1 MRLDRFLAHAGLGTR
16 KEVKDLLKSKV
27 VEIDGKII
35 TSPAFQVDEIEM
47 TITVNHQKIDYQEF
61 HYFLLNKPKGYLS
74 ATVDAFT
81 PTVLDLIHEPYR
93 NLSPCGRLDK
103 DTTGL
108 MLILDNGKLSH
119 FLLSPVS
126 HVEKEYLV
134 TVNHPLKKELP
145 ELFLKGITLDDG
157 YQCLPSQL
165 TIINETQA
173 HVILKEGKY
182 HQIKRMFEALG
193 YYVIDLHRERMDT
206 LTLGDLKE
214 GEYRSLTDEEIEALL
229 KHMR

>member
-1 MRLDRFLAHAGLGTR
+1 MLFQFLN
-16 KEVKDLLKSKV
+16 V
-27 VEIDGKII
+27 
-35 TSPAFQVDEIEM
+35 Q
-47 TITVNHQKIDYQEF
+47 
-61 HYFLLNKPKGYLS
+61 
-74 ATVDAFT
+74 
-81 PTVLDLIHEPYR
+81 
-93 NLSPCGRLDK
+93 
-103 DTTGL
+103 
-108 MLILDNGKLSH
+108 
-119 FLLSPVS
+119 
-126 HVEKEYLV
+126 
-134 TVNHPLKKELP
+134 ELP

>member
-1 MRLDRFLAHAGLGTR
+1 MRLDRFLAHAGFGTR
-16 KEVKDLLKSKV
+16 KEVKELLKSKV
-27 VEIDGKII
+27 VEINGNTI
-35 TSPAFQVDEIEM
+35 TSPSFQVDELKMIV
-47 TITVNHQKIDYQEF
+47 TVNQEKVNYQEF

-74 ATVDAFT
+74 ATEDAFT

-93 NLSPCGRLDK
+93 NLAPCGRLDK

-119 FLLSPVS
+119 FLLSPIS

-134 TVNHPLKKELP
+134 TVNHSLKKEFP
-145 ELFLKGITLDDG
+145 ELFLKGIVLDDG

-165 TIINETQA
+165 TIINEHQA

-182 HQIKRMFEALG
+182 HQIKRMFESLG
-193 YYVIDLHRERMDT
+193 YYVIALHRERMDT

-214 GEYRSLTDEEIEALL
+214 GEYRPLTDDEIENLL